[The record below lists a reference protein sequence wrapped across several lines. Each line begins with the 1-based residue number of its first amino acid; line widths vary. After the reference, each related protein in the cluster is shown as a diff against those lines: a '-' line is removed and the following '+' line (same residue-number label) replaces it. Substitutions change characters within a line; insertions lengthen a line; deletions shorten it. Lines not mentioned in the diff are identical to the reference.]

1 MPASKEA
8 AAAARATGKE
18 VEPLADEATRLLRAE
33 MVRRGFTF
41 KRLADAM
48 AVRDGESESVQTL
61 INKVNRG
68 RFSFAFFIRVCRAM
82 EIQSIDIAPVEHV
95 DRESN

>member
-1 MPASKEA
+1 MPASKQGA
-8 AAAARATGKE
+8 NSARATGRE
-18 VEPLADEATRLLRAE
+18 NEPLADEATRLLRAE

-82 EIQSIDIAPVEHV
+82 EIQSVDLTPV
-95 DRESN
+95 DQGDFGGA